1 MPSQA
6 AMNNL
11 HADFRLLRGPEL
23 AIECVDKKTNA
34 RRFKASLENVMTSE
48 NTATLR
54 WLSAVV
60 RWLNYLADVVVAEI
74 DFSSVGRKVCTWRH
88 GRGEKWSEELGT

>member
-23 AIECVDKKTNA
+23 AIECVGKKTNA

-54 WLSAVV
+54 
-60 RWLNYLADVVVAEI
+60 
-74 DFSSVGRKVCTWRH
+74 
-88 GRGEKWSEELGT
+88 